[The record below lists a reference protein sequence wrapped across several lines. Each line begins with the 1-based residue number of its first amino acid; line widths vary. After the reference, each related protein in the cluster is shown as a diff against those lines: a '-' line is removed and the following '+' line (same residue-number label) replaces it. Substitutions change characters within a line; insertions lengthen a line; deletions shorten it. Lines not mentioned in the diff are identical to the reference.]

1 MKKST
6 RVPAA
11 FHSELTEYSSLLRA
25 LRTTQT
31 LDLTGHL
38 TRHHSE
44 LEASVAYE
52 DEDEDDPRG
61 NRNASGNN
69 TDGED
74 EKTQTETHR
83 ATSPPPTSDFD
94 LNATTSQP
102 SSPPRKASGRT
113 DGAKSKGKQREL
125 PFTKDS
131 DLWTRWPLLS
141 GDVHVPEWAL
151 DDEVRLIASRIL
163 QVERRV
169 EDDDD
174 EDTQLPSN
182 FVDTLALDTA
192 QRLASILAAC
202 AHTAP
207 TVPSKSLAGRLHPIG
222 WQGVLTSVSS
232 CGLVSPRILER
243 VNERISAIY
252 STGLPAT
259 NTEHRKLPH
268 ERAAILFSSRR
279 KRDEFCESALSLDT
293 LLHFEGPP
301 TSHKRRTH
309 KRRRQSEKQ
318 EQEQSSGK
326 EA

>member
-31 LDLTGHL
+31 LDLTSHL

-61 NRNASGNN
+61 NKNASGNN

-131 DLWTRWPLLS
+131 DLWTRWPLLF
-141 GDVHVPEWAL
+141 GDVHVPEWSL

-169 EDDDD
+169 EDDAD
-174 EDTQLPSN
+174 EDMQLPSN

-192 QRLASILAAC
+192 HRLASILAAC

-222 WQGVLTSVSS
+222 WQGVLASVSS
-232 CGLVSPRILER
+232 CGLVSPRSVSCITILSSVQSSDFLNRIRKRILER

-252 STGLPAT
+252 STGLPVT
-259 NTEHRKLPH
+259 NAEHRKLTP
-268 ERAAILFSSRR
+268 
-279 KRDEFCESALSLDT
+279 
-293 LLHFEGPP
+293 
-301 TSHKRRTH
+301 
-309 KRRRQSEKQ
+309 
-318 EQEQSSGK
+318 
-326 EA
+326 